1 MDLRRLEALNA
12 VVDEGSF
19 EKAARRLCCA
29 QSTVTFQIRRLE
41 QELGLQLFEKVGR
54 RMRLTEMGRGIMPQV
69 RELIRVLEGL
79 HATARREE
87 PRGRLRVAVGESLL
101 AYKLPEVLRRFHA
114 KAPDVCLH
122 LQSLNCYVI
131 RDALLSGAADVGV
144 FYSQGPD
151 ASLVQE
157 TLADFPLVLAA
168 APHLADLDFTRPDQ
182 KLPVSLVINEPQCM
196 FRLVFEST
204 LRQRNISLRGT
215 IELVSIESIRN
226 CVAAGL
232 GVSYLPRFCVE
243 DELRRGVLCE
253 LPFATPRHSLRAV
266 CAWHAN
272 KALSPALRL
281 FTTLAAASI
290 GLAPLAKKLPRK
302 A

>member
-1 MDLRRLEALNA
+1 MDLRRLEALSA

-29 QSTVTFQIRRLE
+29 QSTVTFQIRQLE

-54 RMRLTEMGRGIMPQV
+54 RMRLTEAGQGLMPQV
-69 RELIRVLEGL
+69 RELARMLESL
-79 HATARREE
+79 RAAARREE

-114 KAPDVCLH
+114 RAPDVRLD

-144 FYSQGPD
+144 FYSQGRD
-151 ASLVQE
+151 VSLIQE
-157 TLADFPLVLAA
+157 TLADFSLVLVA
-168 APHLADLDFTRPDQ
+168 APGPADLDFTRPDQ
-182 KLPVSLVINEPQCM
+182 KLPVSLIINEPQCM
-196 FRLVFEST
+196 FRLLFENT
-204 LRQRNISLRGT
+204 LRQRNISLAGT
-215 IELVSIESIRN
+215 IELMSIESIKN

-232 GVSYLPRFCVE
+232 GISYLPRFCVE
-243 DELRRGVLCE
+243 EELRHGLLRE
-253 LPFATPRHSLRAV
+253 LPFAAPVHSLRAV
-266 CAWHAN
+266 CARHVN

-281 FTTLAAASI
+281 FMSLAAGTIKDTAT
-290 GLAPLAKKLPRK
+290 RRV
-302 A
+302 